1 MNNTIWGWL
10 TTIDARYCNENI
22 NDPAVIQAFIDET
35 LDKIEMVP
43 IGPTHI
49 LWCDT
54 HDPQKIGYSVYQLL
68 QDSNISIHFCP
79 ANENQAYLD
88 IFSCKEY
95 EAKTV
100 EDLFIKYFAP
110 EKYVTNFH
118 ERVAPK

>member
-1 MNNTIWGWL
+1 MEAWGWL
-10 TTIDARYCNENI
+10 TTIDARYCNDNI
-22 NDPAVIQAFIDET
+22 NKPEVIQEFVTDILHKID
-35 LDKIEMVP
+35 MVP
-43 IGPTHI
+43 IGDTHI

-88 IFSCKEY
+88 LFSCRPY
-95 EAKTV
+95 EAQTV
-100 EDLFIKYFAP
+100 IDVFANYFSP
-110 EKYVTNFH
+110 EKYKVEFH